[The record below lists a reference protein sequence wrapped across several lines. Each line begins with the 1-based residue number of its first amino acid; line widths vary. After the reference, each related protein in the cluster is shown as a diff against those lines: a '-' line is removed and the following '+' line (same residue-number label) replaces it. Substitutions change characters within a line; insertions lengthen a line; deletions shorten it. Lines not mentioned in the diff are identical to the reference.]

1 MTTAVVSR
9 RRLLLIFCCIALV
22 SAFVIRSGTNVAAGG
37 VQDQASRAGSGE
49 RTADC
54 GGEPCA
60 AVVRGGLAFLDRRL
74 RGLDGNGRSCA
85 DCHMPTDHFQL
96 SPANVEKRFR
106 LLSLFRR
113 FNPEADDPLF
123 RPVDADDFRTN
134 GESANDFSNLR
145 QNGLIRIKFD
155 LPPNIRLIGPAMAC
169 RRVRPL

>member
-1 MTTAVVSR
+1 MTTAVDGR
-9 RRLLLIFCCIALV
+9 RRLFLIFCCMTLV
-22 SAFVIRSGTNVAAGG
+22 SAFVIRSGTNVDARGS
-37 VQDQASRAGSGE
+37 QEPASGAGSAE

-60 AVVRGGLAFLDRRL
+60 AVLRGGLAFLDRRL

-134 GESANDFSNLR
+134 GENASDFSNLR
-145 QNGLIRIKFD
+145 QNGLIRIYVRSAAEHQAHRSGD
-155 LPPNIRLIGPAMAC
+155 QPA
-169 RRVRPL
+169 VG